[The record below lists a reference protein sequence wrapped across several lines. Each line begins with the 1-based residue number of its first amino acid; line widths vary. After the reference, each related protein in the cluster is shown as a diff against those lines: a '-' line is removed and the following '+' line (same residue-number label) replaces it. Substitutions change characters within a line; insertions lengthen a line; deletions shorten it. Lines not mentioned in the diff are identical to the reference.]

1 MQQDHIK
8 TFFDTADYVLYR
20 SSILL
25 AGLGVLGLAAYGA
38 FKLFW

>member
-1 MQQDHIK
+1 VVRIK

-20 SSILL
+20 LSILI

-38 FKLFW
+38 WKLFG